1 MMPKSFNILLQYC
14 CPQQTLSRFIRVL
27 AECRW
32 VWFKNWAIKRLI
44 RKYHVDKSEALL
56 ENLDDYPTFNSFF
69 TRRLK
74 PELRPIASGLGE
86 IASPVDGCVS
96 QMGDIRGD
104 TIFQAKGFDY
114 SAARLL
120 GGTEADATLFAN
132 GKFATL
138 YLAPRDY
145 HRVHMPLTGTLI
157 KSTYI
162 PGQLFSVNQ
171 LTAEAV
177 PNLFA
182 RNERLVC
189 YFATDAG
196 TMAVILVG
204 AMLVS
209 RIKTMWPTTHP
220 RNKITTEFYSYP
232 IQIKR
237 GEDLGYFEMGST
249 VIVLFGQ
256 DQVNWAPTLQAN
268 STVKMGQVMGRM
280 QND

>member
-1 MMPKSFNILLQYC
+1 MLKSLHVLLQYC
-14 CPQQTLSRFIRVL
+14 APQKTLSRFVGIL
-27 AECRW
+27 ANCRW

-74 PELRPIASGLGE
+74 PELRPIAAGDKT
-86 IASPVDGCVS
+86 IISPVDGCIS
-96 QMGDIRGD
+96 QIGKIDGD
-104 TIFQAKGFDY
+104 TIFQAKKFHF
-114 SAARLL
+114 STTSLL
-120 GGTEADATLFAN
+120 GGSIEDAQLFHQ
-132 GKFATL
+132 GQFATV

-171 LTAEAV
+171 FTTQSV

-182 RNERLVC
+182 RNERLYC
-189 YFATDAG
+189 LFETAAG
-196 TMAVILVG
+196 PMAVILAG

-209 RIKTMWPTTHP
+209 SIKT
-220 RNKITTEFYSYP
+220 
-232 IQIKR
+232 
-237 GEDLGYFEMGST
+237 
-249 VIVLFGQ
+249 V
-256 DQVNWAPTLQAN
+256 WA
-268 STVKMGQVMGRM
+268 M
-280 QND
+280 